1 VRSLRHCTSIGVVK
15 RIDESR
21 SLKTLVRVDQ
31 VASTTRARLGQDTVC
46 GCETFL
52 DHFLLILLNTSGR
65 KIKYA
70 LGSAVDGSTH
80 RSTHGRR
87 PSEPGSSLLKR
98 T

>member
-1 VRSLRHCTSIGVVK
+1 VRSLRHCTSFGVVK

-52 DHFLLILLNTSGR
+52 TNSTKHRRGAKSNTRTADIWAYTSHVWTPPVR
-65 KIKYA
+65 
-70 LGSAVDGSTH
+70 T
-80 RSTHGRR
+80 
-87 PSEPGSSLLKR
+87 EPGASLLKR